1 MPQHTRLVTCH
12 QNAKAIHYKWKF
24 INSKEIGRQEPSG
37 THSSHRDQVPMI
49 SPVGEHGFN
58 DQKQVKS
65 KRGRNLIRN
74 LKIDDNTTLNT
85 DEEILSEAKRF
96 YQALLTRQTIVLF
109 KKFLVKTFFQQ
120 ENHCTISDDERK
132 LCEGLLTAAECL
144 GSLKTMESNKTPGAD
159 GIPVEFYK
167 VF

>member
-85 DEEILSEAKRF
+85 DEEILSETKRF
-96 YQALLTRQTIVLF
+96 YQALYTSNNSSFQNVSGEDLFSTREPLHNKRRR
-109 KKFLVKTFFQQ
+109 KKTL
-120 ENHCTISDDERK
+120 
-132 LCEGLLTAAECL
+132 
-144 GSLKTMESNKTPGAD
+144 
-159 GIPVEFYK
+159 
-167 VF
+167 